1 MHVREILTRYKEGSL
16 DRGSASQLLGAFAV
30 RAPGTVPEASPGQAE
45 PAGLLGAAEVPGAE
59 LEAAPGAEA
68 TPDTRDTR
76 DTRHAGGSEDAGERL
91 PDGFAASGT
100 GTDDIAVVGLA
111 GRYPGAAGLDAFWR
125 NVSEGRDTATPGPV
139 DRRGAPL
146 LGDGERGHL
155 LDAVDEF
162 DPEFFGI
169 AEAEARRTDPQ
180 ERLFLETAWEALEDS
195 GCAGG
200 RLGTLTGP
208 GGEPRS
214 VGVFVGATSAD
225 YALLAAESQAPGDRG
240 APAHGHWGIAGRLSA
255 QLLLNGPVEAVD
267 TSWTSGLVAVHHAV
281 QALRR
286 GECAAA
292 VAGAVELLLHPSRAR
307 SGAGEGVGAV
317 VLKPLRR
324 ALADGDR
331 VYAVVR
337 TSSAGSAAPTAAP
350 AAFGLRETRGA
361 TVERVGDA
369 GAATG
374 IAALTSAVLQL
385 WHGVLAPV
393 GEEHEARPWQGPRR
407 ALVTFGEDERSGEGA
422 AGPRGPRAHL
432 VVEEFV
438 PRESREAVEALLTP
452 AAPQTVIRDEPVL
465 LSAPTPRHLAVA
477 ARRLADWLDAGP
489 AGVHLPALARALR
502 AVRSAHPCRAALRVR
517 DVPELVA
524 SLRRFVAEDD
534 SMDLRDGGGDPLGLG
549 GLPETGEYLAALWRG
564 GHVEQLTGL
573 WLSGVEFD
581 WAAVE
586 GGASG
591 GRRHPATP
599 LPASVFLRRPLW
611 LEGDGPA
618 PGTQERRG

>member
-1 MHVREILTRYKEGSL
+1 MDAREILTRYKEGSL

-30 RAPGTVPEASPGQAE
+30 RVPGTLPDPA
-45 PAGLLGAAEVPGAE
+45 AGLPGAAEVPGVG
-59 LEAAPGAEA
+59 LEAVPDAEG
-68 TPDTRDTR
+68 TQDTRR
-76 DTRHAGGSEDAGERL
+76 SEGSEGSEDAGERFR
-91 PDGFAASGT
+91 DGFAAPGT
-100 GTDDIAVVGLA
+100 GTDDVAVVGLA

-200 RLGTLTGP
+200 RLDTLTGP
-208 GGEPRS
+208 DGEPRS
-214 VGVFVGATSAD
+214 VGVFVGAASAD
-225 YALLAAESQAPGDRG
+225 YALLAAESQADGDRR

-255 QLLLNGPVEAVD
+255 QLRLNGPAEAVD
-267 TSWTSGLVAVHHAV
+267 TSWSSGLVAVHHAV

-292 VAGAVELLLHPSRAR
+292 VAGAVELLLHPSRGR

-337 TSSAGSAAPTAAP
+337 TSSAGSVAPTAAP
-350 AAFGLRETRGA
+350 APFGLRETRGA

-407 ALVTFGEDERSGEGA
+407 ALVTFGEDEQDGEGA

-452 AAPQTVIRDEPVL
+452 VAPETVARDEHIL
-465 LSAPTPRHLAVA
+465 LSAPTPRHLAAA
-477 ARRLADWLDAGP
+477 ARGLADWLDAAGP
-489 AGVHLPALARALR
+489 AGVQLPALARALR

-534 SMDLRDGGGDPLGLG
+534 SMDLRDGGGDPFGLG

-581 WAAVE
+581 WSAVE

-611 LEGDGPA
+611 LEGAGPA
-618 PGTQERRG
+618 PGPQERRG